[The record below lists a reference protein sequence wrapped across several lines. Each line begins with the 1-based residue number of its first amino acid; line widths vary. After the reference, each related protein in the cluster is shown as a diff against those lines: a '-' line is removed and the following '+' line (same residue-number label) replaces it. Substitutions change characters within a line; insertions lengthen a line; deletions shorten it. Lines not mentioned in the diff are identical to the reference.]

1 MIILDTC
8 VLRGEGNGSS
18 TEVLR
23 AIRTAG
29 VEGVAV
35 PWMVME
41 ELVAQHAVKYRK
53 QYEATAQAFQS
64 LGNVTPWDLD
74 VRLPEID
81 MERVREHW
89 RKHWSRVVDVVPTS
103 ESALREAAF
112 REANRLPPCKDTDKK
127 AGARD
132 AAIWL
137 SAVEYAKA
145 HPDETVYFVSGNTTD
160 FGDGKSY
167 PDAMGTDVAELG
179 ARFVHLTGLGEVIDR
194 FTVPTVTEQD
204 VIKSALKSK
213 PVLNAIIRLA
223 HGIANISGTDSD
235 LWLNTLS
242 RQGFSCTAAGPNYE
256 PVHARGVA
264 WAARGLFARA
274 SAISNMESYRVGEHV
289 WCMAT
294 VRWLICGFAL
304 LDRGMGMAGCG
315 LETRVLFAPHDD
327 DPRLTVLRHSNPEP
341 LSDAEFTAYGTEI
354 GWTQADMSSGPQD
367 GIPAWQRTVA
377 TGVKVFAAAVAALN
391 ARTLN
396 QANEALGDVAPD

>member
-29 VEGVAV
+29 LEGVAV

-41 ELVAQHAVKYRK
+41 ELVEQHAVKYRK

-179 ARFVHLTGLGEVIDR
+179 ERFVHLTGLGEVIDR

-242 RQGFSCTAAGPNYE
+242 RQGFSCTTAGPNYE
-256 PVHARGVA
+256 PVHAR
-264 WAARGLFARA
+264 RRL
-274 SAISNMESYRVGEHV
+274 
-289 WCMAT
+289 
-294 VRWLICGFAL
+294 
-304 LDRGMGMAGCG
+304 GC
-315 LETRVLFAPHDD
+315 
-327 DPRLTVLRHSNPEP
+327 PRLVREGQRDQQHGVLSCR
-341 LSDAEFTAYGTEI
+341 GTRLVH
-354 GWTQADMSSGPQD
+354 GNGPVADLRFRSSGSRNGD
-367 GIPAWQRTVA
+367 GRLRFGGPRPVRSPRRRSTPHSLATLESRAAQR
-377 TGVKVFAAAVAALN
+377 
-391 ARTLN
+391 R
-396 QANEALGDVAPD
+396 